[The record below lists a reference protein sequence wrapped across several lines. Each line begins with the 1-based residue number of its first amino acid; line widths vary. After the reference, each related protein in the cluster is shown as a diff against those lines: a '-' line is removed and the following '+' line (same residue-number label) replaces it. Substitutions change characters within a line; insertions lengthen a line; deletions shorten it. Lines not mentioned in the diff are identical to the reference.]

1 MRIRD
6 RDLLREFDLRING
19 DIVGEF
25 VTRNKVFEG
34 INWRS
39 STPAEVRDQFDP
51 ATLERIALGQQPLAD
66 VSKITEGDLDG

>member
-39 STPAEVRDQFDP
+39 STPAEVRDDFTP
-51 ATLERIALGQQPLAD
+51 EVLEVLALG
-66 VSKITEGDLDG
+66 